1 MTENPGAFLGENDVK
16 FIRLAFCDLFGRLKN
31 ISIMADE
38 FENVAAFGKS
48 FDASGI
54 FGFVDTKGSDLLL
67 MPDLTTMALLP
78 WRPQQ
83 GGRVARV
90 YCDILYSSGE
100 PFELDGRRIL
110 KNSVRRLQALGYTA
124 KIALE
129 CEFYLFNLGDQGQP
143 ILAPHDQ
150 AGYLDFAPL
159 DKGENVRREICLNL
173 EQMGIRPS
181 SSLHESGPG
190 QNEIDLHRRSP
201 IKMAD
206 AYIAF
211 TNVAKTVA
219 SSFGLYASLLPKP
232 LKDKSGSGLH
242 VSIALEKDGENVV
255 KGEGGLTQAAQAFM
269 QGILSRVA
277 EISAFLNPL
286 PGSYSRLGR
295 FDAPGE
301 ISWSNQNL
309 AQLLRV
315 AQSGGDRGAHIE
327 LRSPDPAM
335 NPYIGFALLL
345 EAGAEGIERQ
355 LTLLPEGEVLGSLP
369 GSLEKAVALAQG
381 SDLVKRALPSR
392 FAEPF
397 LSHKLGEY
405 ERMFRSGDAES
416 FEIEN
421 DFPVI

>member
-1 MTENPGAFLGENDVK
+1 MTEDTGAFLGENDVK
-16 FIRLAFCDLFGRLKN
+16 FIRLAFCDLFGRLKS

-54 FGFVDTKGSDLLL
+54 FGFVDTKGSDLIL
-67 MPDLTTMALLP
+67 MPDLSTMALLP

-110 KNSVRRLQALGYTA
+110 KSSVKRLFALGYTA

-206 AYIAF
+206 AYVAF

-232 LKDKSGSGLH
+232 LKEQSGSGLH
-242 VSIALEKDGENVV
+242 VSIALEKDGENVI
-255 KGEGGLTQAAQAFM
+255 KGENGLTEVAQAFM

-301 ISWSNQNL
+301 IAWSNQNL

-315 AQSGGDRGAHIE
+315 PQAGGGSAHIE

-345 EAGAEGIERQ
+345 EAGAEGIERR
-355 LTLLPEGEVLGSLP
+355 LALEPEGEVLGSLP
-369 GSLEKAVALAQG
+369 ASLEEAVSLARR
-381 SDLVKRALPSR
+381 SDLVKKALPQR
-392 FAEPF
+392 FAGPF
-397 LSHKLGEY
+397 LSHKLSEY